1 MTINELQ
8 LVVDVKSRKEVPKG
22 IYFDHL
28 VELDGFLAVPLCQ
41 LGEVLY
47 GDPVPAEFRSKIV
60 RDYYSHMDGWR
71 LANFP
76 EGITTLVLHRPKM
89 PIGSSMFIISIK
101 DRSKLCQI
109 IC

>member
-60 RDYYSHMDGWR
+60 RDYYAHMDEWR

-89 PIGSSMFIISIK
+89 PIGDSMFIISLK
-101 DRSKLCQI
+101 DRSKLCQTL
-109 IC
+109 C